1 MTTALY
7 ILSGILLVYLGYLIG
22 IIHASIVALKERE
35 VDKKNIEQLQELTAK
50 LVLQLTDKGDENDKS

>member
-7 ILSGILLVYLGYLIG
+7 ILGGILLVYIGYIVG
-22 IIHASIVALKERE
+22 IIHASIVSLKERE
-35 VDKKNIEQLQELTAK
+35 ADKKNIEQLQELTAK